1 MTRGKYIFRTNAL
14 TRGISERVVLVGG
27 QLERGM
33 AGHFAAGSGTNVFIY
48 RSLSLS
54 SLQNRNTSITKNIVF
69 RSSL

>member
-1 MTRGKYIFRTNAL
+1 MTHGKYIFRKNAL
-14 TRGISERVVLVGG
+14 TRGINERVVLVEG

-33 AGHFAAGSGTNVFIY
+33 AGNFAAGSGTNVFIY